1 MSENVVQR
9 SGKDRLR
16 YTICFEISLMTIL
29 IPAGSFI
36 FDKPIA
42 EFGLFGA
49 FLAGKAMLLNLLYNW
64 GFDQV
69 DARAGRLSSERSHF
83 GRVLHALGFEASLTL
98 TSLPIYVWWLQ
109 ITVLEALMA
118 DIVITTFVVG
128 YTYVFTLAYDKIF
141 PLHRQPAQA
150 MAAIE

>member
-1 MSENVVQR
+1 MSETVVQR

-29 IPAGSFI
+29 IPAGSVI

-49 FLAGKAMLLNLLYNW
+49 FLAGKAMVLNLLYNW

-69 DARAGRLSSERSHF
+69 DARAGRVSSQRSHF
-83 GRVLHALGFEASLTL
+83 GRVVHALGFEASLTL

-109 ITVLEALMA
+109 ISLLEAFAA
-118 DIVITTFVVG
+118 DIAITTFVVG

-141 PLHRQPAQA
+141 PIHRQSEQA
-150 MAAIE
+150 LAAMD